1 MKIAFYKGKGT
12 LVDRMI
18 RWWQRG
24 LYSHVE
30 AVLAETGD
38 GTFEC
43 ASSVRGAGVRI
54 AAVALAANEWDVL
67 DMPADVDA
75 VRAWFTKHAGLRY
88 DYLGILG
95 FVVRPVGGEP
105 RHYFCSEA
113 IATALGLAEP
123 FRLDPNALA
132 DLVRDI
138 ARVERTTTA

>member
-24 LYSHVE
+24 PYSHVE
-30 AVLAETGD
+30 AVLAENGD

-43 ASSVRGAGVRI
+43 ASSVHSAGVRI
-54 AAVALAANEWDVL
+54 ATITLPPDEWDVL

-75 VRAWFTKHAGLRY
+75 VRAWFTAHAGLRY

-113 IATALGLAEP
+113 VATALRLDEP
-123 FRLDPNALA
+123 FRLDPNALG
-132 DLVRDI
+132 DLVRDL
-138 ARVERTTTA
+138 AHVERATTV

>member
-30 AVLAETGD
+30 AVLATNEN

-43 ASSVRGAGVRI
+43 ASSVRGTGVRI
-54 AAVALAANEWDVL
+54 ATIALPPDEWDVI
-67 DMPADVDA
+67 DMPADIDA
-75 VRAWFTKHAGLRY
+75 VRTWFAAHASMGY

-95 FVVRPVGGEP
+95 FVVRPLGGEP

-113 IATALGLAEP
+113 IATAVGLEEP
-123 FRLDPNALA
+123 FRFDPNALA
-132 DLVRDI
+132 DFVKAVAHI
-138 ARVERTTTA
+138 ERTTAA